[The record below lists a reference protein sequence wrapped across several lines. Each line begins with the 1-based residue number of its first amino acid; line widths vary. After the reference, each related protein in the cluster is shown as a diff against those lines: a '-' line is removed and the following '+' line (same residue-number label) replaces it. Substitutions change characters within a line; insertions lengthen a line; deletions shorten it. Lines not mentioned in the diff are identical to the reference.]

1 MRTVLA
7 LVFLAVTASSLH
19 AQTLTPAQQ
28 YARDVYKE
36 IIEYNSVNIG
46 GGTTE
51 VANAIATRLR
61 DAGFADQDIFL
72 GGVQPN
78 KHNVVVRYRG
88 KGGATGPKPL
98 LLLAHLDVVEALK
111 EDWSPGLDPFTFLE
125 KDGYFYGRGI
135 IDDKSQVAIFTAVVV
150 QMKKDGYV
158 PDRDIVVAF
167 TADEEGGCCNGARWL
182 FSNHRELVDAS
193 LS

>member
-1 MRTVLA
+1 MRTGIA
-7 LVFLAVTASSLH
+7 LVFLTLTASSLH

-36 IIEYNSVNIG
+36 IIEYKSVNIG

-51 VANAIATRLR
+51 VANAIATRFR

-88 KGGATGPKPL
+88 KGGGEQPQA
-98 LLLAHLDVVEALK
+98 AVVAR
-111 EDWSPGLDPFTFLE
+111 SSRC
-125 KDGYFYGRGI
+125 GRGA
-135 IDDKSQVAIFTAVVV
+135 Q
-150 QMKKDGYV
+150 G
-158 PDRDIVVAF
+158 
-167 TADEEGGCCNGARWL
+167 
-182 FSNHRELVDAS
+182 
-193 LS
+193 

>member
-1 MRTVLA
+1 MKRDRPRQASRCQGTPMKTVIT
-7 LVFLAVTASSLH
+7 LVLVAVVSSSLR

-36 IIEYNSVNIG
+36 IIEFNSVNIG

-51 VANAIATRLR
+51 VANALAKRFR

-78 KHNVVVRYRG
+78 KHNLVVRYRG
-88 KGGATGPKPL
+88 RGGASGPTPL

-111 EDWSPGLDPFTFLE
+111 ADWAPGLDPFTFLE
-125 KDGYFYGRGI
+125 KDGYF
-135 IDDKSQVAIFTAVVV
+135 
-150 QMKKDGYV
+150 
-158 PDRDIVVAF
+158 
-167 TADEEGGCCNGARWL
+167 
-182 FSNHRELVDAS
+182 
-193 LS
+193 